1 MKVTKEILRQII
13 KEEMEE
19 AMTTHSRAKLQAISD
34 VFLDNSGYIS
44 VDVKHGDNTY
54 SLTGKMD
61 PSSLFD
67 LKEVSAL
74 YPGKLGK
81 P

>member
-1 MKVTKEILRQII
+1 MKVTKEMLKQII

-19 AMTTHSRAKLQAISD
+19 AMVGSQRAKLQSVSD
-34 VFLDNSGYIS
+34 VFVDAGGYIS

-67 LKEVSAL
+67 LKEDGVL
-74 YPGKLGK
+74 
-81 P
+81 